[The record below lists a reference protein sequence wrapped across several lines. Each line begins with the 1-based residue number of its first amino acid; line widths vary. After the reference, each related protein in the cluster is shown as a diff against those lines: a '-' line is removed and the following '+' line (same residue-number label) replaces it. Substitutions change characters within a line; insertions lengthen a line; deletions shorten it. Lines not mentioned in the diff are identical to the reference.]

1 MAFGGKKAAPFVKGG
16 GRKQSSTKTAKGT
29 AKTGAAASS
38 SATPAASGGAPKF
51 GTPAWQAKYGKGKKK
66 KSGIQPVGKKGK

>member
-16 GRKQSSTKTAKGT
+16 GRKPTSPKTAKGT
-29 AKTGAAASS
+29 MKKGRAKTAKPVGGQAAGAA
-38 SATPAASGGAPKF
+38 GGAPKF

-66 KSGIQPVGKKGK
+66 KGK